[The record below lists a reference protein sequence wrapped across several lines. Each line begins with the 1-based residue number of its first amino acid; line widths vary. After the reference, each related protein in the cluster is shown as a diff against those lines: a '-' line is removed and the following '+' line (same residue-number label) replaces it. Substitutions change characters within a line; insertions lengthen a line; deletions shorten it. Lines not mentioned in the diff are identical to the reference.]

1 MVRTASFLPNTPSAP
16 SRTMRPADVNW
27 VCITGIVMT
36 YEATDDELIASGL
49 VRPSEVPGPK
59 KGCNRTTGPLQ
70 AVRLQDGRL
79 RIRLD
84 ADFAAGRT
92 VGFKQ
97 FLGGLLSDSRLS
109 LVRGEVRT

>member
-1 MVRTASFLPNTPSAP
+1 MVRAASILPNAP
-16 SRTMRPADVNW
+16 FAQSRTIRPADVNW
-27 VCITGIVMT
+27 VCITGVVIT
-36 YEATDDELIASGL
+36 YEATDDELIAAGL
-49 VRPSEVPGPK
+49 VRPSEVPGPR

-92 VGFKQ
+92 EGFKQ
-97 FLGGLLSDSRLS
+97 FLGSLLADSRLS
-109 LVRGEVRT
+109 LVRGEVRS